1 MNIANNEH
9 IPQKNNNTAILDQA
23 LNALQQHVL
32 LKCTVKPV
40 IAAHD
45 QGYDFI
51 IKGEL
56 HGQKLTWCAQIQK
69 RLTKALELQ
78 ALIQKDQTP
87 HPLLLVTNYV
97 NNEAAARLHGGGIQF
112 IDMAGNAYLDQPP
125 LYVLVKGN
133 KPDEE
138 EIIQPAGRLFKGVGL
153 KIAYL
158 LLCKPE
164 LAGKPYR
171 DLARFT
177 NVALGTVNITM
188 AELIQKGYIL
198 DMGKKGKQLL
208 NRKGLFERWV
218 TAYADYLKPKL
229 LLGCFRGEGDWW
241 KNVRLDP
248 AFAQWG
254 GEVAAAKLT
263 RYLKPGTVT
272 IYADKNRLT
281 DLIVANKLK
290 KDPDGTVEVL
300 ERFWPQD
307 IFGEGETVN
316 PILIYANLVALGEQR
331 TMETARLIYEQHL
344 DKDFGQD

>member
-1 MNIANNEH
+1 MNTIVNEH
-9 IPQKNNNTAILDQA
+9 TKQIKDETAILDQA
-23 LNALQQHVL
+23 LKALQQTVP
-32 LKCTVKPV
+32 LKYETKPV
-40 IAAHD
+40 KEAHD

-51 IKGEL
+51 IKGEI

-69 RLTKALELQ
+69 RLTKTQELQ

-87 HPLLLVTNYV
+87 HPLLLVTKYV
-97 NNEAAARLHGGGIQF
+97 NTEAAARLHDGGIQF
-112 IDMAGNAYLDQPP
+112 IDMVGNAYLNQPP
-125 LYVLVKGN
+125 VYIYAKGN
-133 KPDEE
+133 KPEKEE
-138 EIIQPAGRLFKGVGL
+138 TTPPAGRIFKGVGL

-164 LAGKPYR
+164 LADKPYR
-171 DLARFT
+171 DLARFSG
-177 NVALGTVNITM
+177 VALGTVNITM

-208 NRKGLFERWV
+208 NRKTLFERWV

-229 LLGCFRGEGDWW
+229 LLGSFRGEGDWW
-241 KNVRLDP
+241 KNARLDP
-248 AFAQWG
+248 AVAQWG

-263 RYLKPGTVT
+263 KYLKPGRVT
-272 IYADKNRLT
+272 LYADKNRLT

-290 KDPDGTVEVL
+290 KDPNGNIEVF

-316 PILIYANLVALGEQR
+316 PILIYANLVAIGEQR

-344 DKDFGQD
+344 DKYFGQD